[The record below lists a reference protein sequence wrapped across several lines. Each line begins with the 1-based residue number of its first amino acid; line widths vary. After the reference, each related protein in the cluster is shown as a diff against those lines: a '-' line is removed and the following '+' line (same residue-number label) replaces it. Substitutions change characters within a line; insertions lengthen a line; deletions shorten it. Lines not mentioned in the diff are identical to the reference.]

1 MMGTSYSPFK
11 ADVYSLGRT
20 AVAAASLELPSKS
33 GPPEGLAEKVRQVG
47 YSQELQRL
55 FIAMLSEEEGQR
67 PTMQQVH
74 AALLPP
80 SARVV

>member
-1 MMGTSYSPFK
+1 MEASYSPFK

-20 AVAAASLELPSKS
+20 AVAAASLELPT
-33 GPPEGLAEKVRQVG
+33 GPGPLAGLVEKVRQVG

-74 AALLPP
+74 AALLPS